1 MRYTGVPGAPGVGL
15 GRIRWVVT
23 PGPSDV
29 AGGIGKAGAGSPSGV
44 GTGAGLDA
52 AFDTVAGRLRER
64 ADALR
69 ADGHTEPA
77 DIVETMALIA
87 DDPDLRGAAAA
98 ELSAGRPPAEAVTS
112 AATTY
117 AGILA
122 ALPDPTLA
130 GRAADV
136 RQVGRRV
143 VAVLHGDPG
152 ATVDG
157 PVILAGH
164 ELGADDLLEVVDDLT
179 GAVSQLG
186 GPNAHV
192 AIVARALGVPLVFG
206 VTPDAADGVEAVLDG
221 ATLILRPTGEQRE
234 AARAAIRAAERHR
247 ADLAAGR
254 ALPAVTRDGQA
265 ITLLANVATA
275 EESRAAVA
283 AGAEGAG
290 LVRTELPFLTA
301 TGWPDE
307 AAHAATLRPVLEPLA
322 GRTATVRTLDFA
334 PDKLPPFL
342 RHGDRP
348 YDGQPPPEALATQL
362 RAIAAAGAGTK
373 PRVMLPMV
381 RSAAQVTEAR
391 ALLPDAA
398 VPFGAMVETGAAIE
412 AIDEIAAAADF
423 LSIGTN
429 DLTADLLGLGRLDP
443 ALTPARAA
451 EPTVL
456 RAIAATVA
464 AGERHDRPISICG
477 DAAADPL
484 AIPLLLGVGCRIL
497 SVAPSALDAVRAQI
511 RTLDTTECAAAAATL
526 L

>member
-1 MRYTGVPGAPGVGL
+1 LPDGALTDGALP
-15 GRIRWVVT
+15 
-23 PGPSDV
+23 D
-29 AGGIGKAGAGSPSGV
+29 GAGSGSGL
-44 GTGAGLDA
+44 GA
-52 AFDTVAGRLRER
+52 AFDVVAARLRKR

-69 ADGHTEPA
+69 ADGHAEPA

-87 DDPDLRGAAAA
+87 DDPDLRAAAA
-98 ELSAGRPPAEAVTS
+98 TELRAGHPPAEAVT
-112 AATTY
+112 AAASTY
-117 AGILA
+117 AELLA

-143 VAVLHGDPG
+143 VAVLRGDPG

-157 PVILAGH
+157 PVILAGR
-164 ELGADDLLEVVDDLT
+164 ELGADDLLEVADDLA

-206 VTPDAADGVEAVLDG
+206 VSPDAADGEPAMLDG
-221 ATLILRPTGEQRE
+221 ATLVVAPTDEQRHAALDAMR
-234 AARAAIRAAERHR
+234 AARQHSAG
-247 ADLAAGR
+247 LAAGR
-254 ALPAVTRDGQA
+254 ALPAVTRDGQT

-290 LVRTELPFLTA
+290 LVRTELPFLA
-301 TGWPDE
+301 APSWPDQ
-307 AAHAATLRPVLEPLA
+307 AAHLAALGPVLGPLA
-322 GRTATVRTLDFA
+322 GLVATVRTLDFA

-342 RHGDRP
+342 SGRSYP
-348 YDGQPPPEALATQL
+348 GQPPADAMAAQL
-362 RAIAAAGAGTK
+362 RAIVAAGTHTRL
-373 PRVMLPMV
+373 RVMLPMV
-381 RSAAQVTEAR
+381 QSAAQLRQVR
-391 ALLPDAA
+391 ALLPSA
-398 VPFGAMVETGAAIE
+398 VPLGAMVETGAAVT

-429 DLTADLLGLGRLDP
+429 DLTASLLGLGRLDP

-451 EPTVL
+451 EPVVL

-464 AGERHDRPISICG
+464 AGARHGRPVSVCG
-477 DAAADPL
+477 DAAADPH

-497 SVAPSALDAVRAQI
+497 SAAPAALDAVRAQV
-511 RTLDTTECAAAAATL
+511 RDLDTARCAATATAL
-526 L
+526 LT